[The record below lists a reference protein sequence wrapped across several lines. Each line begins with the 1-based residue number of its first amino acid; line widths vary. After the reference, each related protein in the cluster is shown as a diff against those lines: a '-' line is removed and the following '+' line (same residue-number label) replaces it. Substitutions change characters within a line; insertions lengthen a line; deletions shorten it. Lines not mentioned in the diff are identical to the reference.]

1 MAGGFTVSPSY
12 SEETGELTG
21 FDVDGGYGGYR
32 SSDRDIVEFDDGS
45 RHHVFEDASI
55 QEEGEFSTDDYFQT
69 LLQSEPRIPD
79 ALAWAAENLPAQL
92 ITDYNQAV
100 DFGDLD
106 TINSTLEYILE
117 QYGEDVYVEEDTELP
132 EEDYDLSEQDQAV
145 VDAITEQLVAEPP
158 QGEEAA
164 DQWQSVAEQAADIG
178 DSVYAG
184 IAAATASFHAG
195 GISAEEAISWVF
207 ENYNIRDIARV
218 YQLINS

>member
-1 MAGGFTVSPSY
+1 MAGGYTVSPSY

-145 VDAITEQLVAEPP
+145 VDAITEQLAQQEPL
-158 QGEEAA
+158 GEEIA
-164 DQWQSVAEQAADIG
+164 DEWQSVA
-178 DSVYAG
+178 DSTEDPTYAG
-184 IAAATASFHAG
+184 VAAATAAFHAG
-195 GISAEEAISWVF
+195 SLSAEEAISWVF